1 MFICGERGAT
11 SPACG
16 GGTFVKNM
24 GQHRQLEMFANNTN
38 SVHPMNMQD
47 LCSNMLQQ
55 HGRPIQQVSLRAAWQ
70 TVVEVVFKAA
80 GQTAMAQDVF
90 QGMLPRFRETQAKS
104 ARSFRGSCTKS

>member
-1 MFICGERGAT
+1 MNN
-11 SPACG
+11 
-16 GGTFVKNM
+16 KNPV
-24 GQHRQLEMFANNTN
+24 QP
-38 SVHPMNMQD
+38 VNMQD

-55 HGRPIQQVSLRAAWQ
+55 HGRPMQQVNLRAAWQ
-70 TVVEVVFKAA
+70 RVVEVVFKAA

>member
-1 MFICGERGAT
+1 M
-11 SPACG
+11 
-16 GGTFVKNM
+16 NM
-24 GQHRQLEMFANNTN
+24 GQHRQLVMIVDNAN
-38 SVHPMNMQD
+38 SVHPVNMQA

-55 HGRPIQQVSLRAAWQ
+55 HIQQVSLRAAWQ

-80 GQTAMAQDVF
+80 GQTAMAQDIF